1 MTVHPQF
8 SPGGG
13 YTDNDV
19 EEESDAFLD
28 AVRNGLDVQ
37 TRRLVRIIDNRFRT
51 HARRMRKLELRMNG
65 IDVLVGEVRTVKRL
79 LIASPVVISVLCG
92 LGKLL
97 GVL

>member
-28 AVRNGLDVQ
+28 AVRNGLDDQ
-37 TRRLVRIIDNRFRT
+37 TKRLVRIIDNRFRT
-51 HARRMRKLELRMNG
+51 HARRMRKVERRMDG
-65 IDVLVGEVRTVKRL
+65 IAVLVNEVRTVKRL
-79 LIASPVVISVLCG
+79 LVASPVVISALAAV
-92 LGKLL
+92 GKLL